1 MTAPLAWVR
10 RVASELP
17 DFNTIPLFGNA
28 PPFDW
33 VRFASSLAAQFGLPR
48 FAVNAKGQQW
58 REGSELKQGLG
69 SQVRLL
75 PVTLSPLGT
84 VYWMMA
90 EADVLKLVSWIMKP
104 SSKSRTPISEI
115 LQEGFYRYLA
125 LEALHSIQGTEPFTN
140 LTLQLAE
147 EEDLQ
152 MSKAFCI
159 DVEIQFDQKSC
170 WARLALPVEFR
181 ANWIQHF
188 SAMASEYFP
197 TELSRKIEI
206 DLSVKIGSVLL
217 RREEW
222 EAIQPGDFILLDQ
235 GSYDAQKRSGASLL
249 MLRSTPLFNVK
260 IERDR
265 LALTDYA
272 FHYEDTMEPE
282 KKTGDASQEE
292 EVVALKELPLSITVE
307 IARLKMTL
315 DQLMHLTPG
324 NTLDLPI
331 HPDQGVSLTMN
342 GQKIGRAE
350 LVYLGEQLGIR
361 ILEI

>member
-206 DLSVKIGSVLL
+206 DLSVKIGSV
-217 RREEW
+217 
-222 EAIQPGDFILLDQ
+222 
-235 GSYDAQKRSGASLL
+235 
-249 MLRSTPLFNVK
+249 
-260 IERDR
+260 
-265 LALTDYA
+265 
-272 FHYEDTMEPE
+272 
-282 KKTGDASQEE
+282 ASQEE